1 MNKKQWL
8 TMCVGA
14 VLLGNVTAMASP
26 MTAEEVDA
34 KVDTLTARVGV
45 VEGKLDGKADKS
57 ELQDMKKSLVEEMQ
71 TNRGGGRR
79 K

>member
-14 VLLGNVTAMASP
+14 VLLGNATAMASP
-26 MTAEEVDA
+26 MMAEEVDA
-34 KVDTLTARVGV
+34 KVEALIPRVTA
-45 VEGKLDGKADKS
+45 VEGKLESKADKA

-71 TNRGGGRR
+71 TNRGG
-79 K
+79 